1 MRLFWFIYI
10 ILVSPLKEFIKIY
23 NVKNPVLNSANYDRC
38 MPTRPPVDPRTHGIS
53 KQTSPYCL
61 NLEHAKLQNGMI
73 IYGQS
78 FYLSYN
84 ASFESV
90 FFQANTFSSFIWLYD
105 FFFSLEFVIKVILK
119 HTIKKWHIHLRLLD
133 QTKSCCT
140 FLNKKT
146 PPDFMIY

>member
-23 NVKNPVLNSANYDRC
+23 YVKNPVLNSANYDRC
-38 MPTRPPVDPRTHGIS
+38 MPTRPPVDPCTYGIS

-90 FFQANTFSSFIWLYD
+90 FFQAKHILILYMALW
-105 FFFSLEFVIKVILK
+105 FFFLSGICNKSYHQNMAYSPQI
-119 HTIKKWHIHLRLLD
+119 TRSDKKLLHIF
-133 QTKSCCT
+133 KP
-140 FLNKKT
+140 K
-146 PPDFMIY
+146 